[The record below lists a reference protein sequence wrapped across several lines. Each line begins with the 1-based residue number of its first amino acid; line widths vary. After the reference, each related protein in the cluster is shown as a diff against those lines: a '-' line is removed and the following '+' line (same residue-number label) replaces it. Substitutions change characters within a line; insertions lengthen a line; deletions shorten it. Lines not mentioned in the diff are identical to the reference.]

1 MHLQIIILSIGWG
14 RQIQTWPKQTKPN
27 PGMVE
32 GRAHCLLEWGFYKY
46 TRGSNCER
54 HYVLMKVHCGTKI

>member
-32 GRAHCLLEWGFYKY
+32 GRAHCLLEWGFYKAL
-46 TRGSNCER
+46 TAKDITNESTLWN
-54 HYVLMKVHCGTKI
+54 

>member
-32 GRAHCLLEWGFYKY
+32 ECVEMGFYKDITNETKY
-46 TRGSNCER
+46 IEGSNR
-54 HYVLMKVHCGTKI
+54 RSF

>member
-14 RQIQTWPKQTKPN
+14 RQIQTWPKQIKQN

-32 GRAHCLLEWGFYKY
+32 GRAH
-46 TRGSNCER
+46 
-54 HYVLMKVHCGTKI
+54 YVFRIFSGRKSRANSTPACSTQPAC

>member
-14 RQIQTWPKQTKPN
+14 RQIQTWPKQTKQN

-32 GRAHCLLEWGFYKY
+32 GKAHCVLKWVFKSILEALTAKEI
-46 TRGSNCER
+46 TN
-54 HYVLMKVHCGTKI
+54 VNCGTKI